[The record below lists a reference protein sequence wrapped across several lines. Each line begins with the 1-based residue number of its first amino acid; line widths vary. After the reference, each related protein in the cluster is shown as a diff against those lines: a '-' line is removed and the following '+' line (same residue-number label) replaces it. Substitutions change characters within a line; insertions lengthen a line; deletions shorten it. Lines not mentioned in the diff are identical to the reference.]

1 MNKILR
7 GKNFLSKPTIQLV
20 QGVIFPA
27 NADVTVVLASNQF
40 NHGGKLA
47 AFITPKAASVYSLV
61 WNQAQL

>member
-27 NADVTVVLASNQF
+27 NADVTVVLASNQL
-40 NHGGKLA
+40 NYGEKLA
-47 AFITPKAASVYSLV
+47 SSVTSKAAFEYSLV
-61 WNQAQL
+61 CNLVQL